1 MVFIISLDQIIKVM
15 STKKNPNID
24 VGRNSSLYFAIGI
37 ILMLLGTRALLN
49 YKTYDKPHVTIDYLS
64 IDEELEEDIPIV
76 NINTPPPPPPPVAVT
91 ETLKVVED
99 VVEIEETLIESSEIS
114 QEDAIDERIVKVED
128 VKVEEVEE
136 DIEVPFAVIEK
147 VPIFPGC
154 KGTNAELKSCFQ
166 AKIQE
171 HVLKNFQYPETAQDM
186 QISGKV
192 FVLFAIDKNGYIT
205 DIKSRGPDKILEKE
219 AERIIRSLPTMI
231 PGKQRGKPVK
241 VPYSIPIVFK
251 YMENI

>member
-1 MVFIISLDQIIKVM
+1 MYS
-15 STKKNPNID
+15 KKNPNID

-37 ILMLLGTRALLN
+37 ILMLLATRGLLE
-49 YKTYDKPHVTIDYLS
+49 YKTYDKPLTAIDYVTIDQ
-64 IDEELEEDIPIV
+64 ELEEDIPIV

-91 ETLKVVED
+91 EALRVIED
-99 VVEIEETLIESSEIS
+99 VAEIEETLIESSEIT
-114 QEDAIDERIVKVED
+114 QDDAIEERIVKIEE

-136 DIEVPFAVIEK
+136 DIVVPFAVIEK

-154 KGTNAELKSCFQ
+154 KGTNQELKSCFQ

-171 HVLKNFQYPETAQDM
+171 HVLKNFHYPEAAQEM
-186 QISGKV
+186 QIGGKV

-251 YMENI
+251 YVESL

>member
-1 MVFIISLDQIIKVM
+1 MN
-15 STKKNPNID
+15 TKKNPNID

-37 ILMLLGTRALLN
+37 ILMLLATRGLLE
-49 YKTYDKPHVTIDYLS
+49 YKTYDKPLKAIDYVTIDQ
-64 IDEELEEDIPIV
+64 ELEEDIPIV

-91 ETLKVVED
+91 EALRVIED
-99 VVEIEETLIESSEIS
+99 VAEIEETLIESSEIT
-114 QEDAIDERIVKVED
+114 QDDAIEERIVKIEE

-136 DIEVPFAVIEK
+136 DIVVPFAVIEK

-154 KGTNAELKSCFQ
+154 KGTNQELKSCFQ

-171 HVLKNFQYPETAQDM
+171 HVLKNFHYPEAAQEM
-186 QISGKV
+186 QIGGKV

-251 YMENI
+251 YVESL

>member
-1 MVFIISLDQIIKVM
+1 MYS
-15 STKKNPNID
+15 KKNPNID

-37 ILMLLGTRALLN
+37 ILMLLATRALLN
-49 YKTYDKPHVTIDYLS
+49 YKTYDKHQGTMDFVTI
-64 IDEELEEDIPIV
+64 EKELEEDIPIV

-91 ETLKVVED
+91 EALRVIED
-99 VVEIEETLIESSEIS
+99 VTEIEETLIESSEIT
-114 QEDAIDERIVKVED
+114 QDDAIEERIVKVED

-136 DIEVPFAVIEK
+136 DIVVPFAVIEK
-147 VPIFPGC
+147 APIFPGC
-154 KGTNAELKSCFQ
+154 KGTNQELKSCFQ

-171 HVLKNFQYPETAQDM
+171 HVLKNFQYPEAAQEM
-186 QISGKV
+186 QIGGKV

-219 AERIIRSLPTMI
+219 AERIIRSLPIMI

-251 YMENI
+251 YVESL